1 MNAHALSVLEYRA
14 ALAVVA
20 GRAASPLG
28 RGAVERRMPSS
39 NPDEVRAE
47 LARVTTTQRFLSD
60 RLAWSMPT
68 VSDAGS
74 ALDRL
79 AVPGSVLEPLELRAV
94 AVLLRSSASLARD
107 LDEDAG
113 RYGLLDDVRAALHED
128 DKTEAAIA
136 RAIDEEGQI
145 LDTASR
151 ELKRIRAARRQ
162 AHSRIVAKL
171 ESYARS
177 LPERIA
183 VTDASVTL
191 RGGRYVIPVRREGR
205 GEVGGIVHDESAT
218 GATVFVEPPIAIA
231 LTNELHEL
239 ERAEQ
244 REIRRIL
251 GELTERLQPAH
262 AVLAAGQA
270 ALVDFDGLQAR
281 ARVAL
286 EWDASAPEMLDPGSD
301 LLVIE
306 GGRHP
311 LLLFHEDEVV
321 PFDLVLDP
329 GERALVVSGPNTG
342 GKSVLLKAIGLIAA
356 LAQAG
361 VVPPVRAGTR
371 LPLFRDVFAD
381 IGDEQSIA
389 GSLSTFSA
397 HLENLKEIVAG
408 ADRASLVLVDEMG
421 TGTDP
426 AEGAALARV
435 ILEELVA
442 RGATCVVTS
451 HLGVLKT
458 LDRAGSGIVNAS
470 LQFEPDRME
479 PTYQLV
485 KGRPGRSY
493 GLAIARRQG
502 ISAALLDRAEGH
514 LSAGEVSVEKLLET
528 LERKE
533 REASELAVSL
543 DHQRVEV
550 QRLRTELEARGAE
563 LHRQERTA
571 ERRVREE
578 ARQMLMDARGVV
590 EAAIRD
596 VRAAADAGELE
607 VAGRRARASV
617 EEAAR
622 EQQERLVSN
631 ATHGVE
637 GAGAMELTSGQRV
650 RLPGGSAGTII
661 ELREGRV
668 VVKVGELR
676 LEVPAAHLEPA
687 DAGGAGRRAPVRTRG
702 DEVGRTDFR
711 SAASAAVTETLPR
724 AEVDLRGLRVDEV
737 DLELARSLDAA
748 VLGELPE
755 LRIIHGKGT
764 GAVRARVQE
773 LLRHDQRVK
782 EFRIGMQGEGG
793 SGVTVARV
801 G

>member
-408 ADRASLVLVDEMG
+408 GGPR
-421 TGTDP
+421 
-426 AEGAALARV
+426 
-435 ILEELVA
+435 
-442 RGATCVVTS
+442 
-451 HLGVLKT
+451 
-458 LDRAGSGIVNAS
+458 
-470 LQFEPDRME
+470 EPGPRRRD
-479 PTYQLV
+479 
-485 KGRPGRSY
+485 GNGHRPGRGSCPRASDSR
-493 GLAIARRQG
+493 GVGRTRRNMRRDLAP
-502 ISAALLDRAEGH
+502 
-514 LSAGEVSVEKLLET
+514 
-528 LERKE
+528 
-533 REASELAVSL
+533 
-543 DHQRVEV
+543 
-550 QRLRTELEARGAE
+550 RGAE
-563 LHRQERTA
+563 D
-571 ERRVREE
+571 
-578 ARQMLMDARGVV
+578 ARQ
-590 EAAIRD
+590 
-596 VRAAADAGELE
+596 
-607 VAGRRARASV
+607 
-617 EEAAR
+617 
-622 EQQERLVSN
+622 
-631 ATHGVE
+631 
-637 GAGAMELTSGQRV
+637 
-650 RLPGGSAGTII
+650 
-661 ELREGRV
+661 
-668 VVKVGELR
+668 
-676 LEVPAAHLEPA
+676 
-687 DAGGAGRRAPVRTRG
+687 GGAVGSSTLRSNSSPTVWSLRT
-702 DEVGRTDFR
+702 
-711 SAASAAVTETLPR
+711 SW
-724 AEVDLRGLRVDEV
+724 
-737 DLELARSLDAA
+737 
-748 VLGELPE
+748 
-755 LRIIHGKGT
+755 
-764 GAVRARVQE
+764 
-773 LLRHDQRVK
+773 
-782 EFRIGMQGEGG
+782 
-793 SGVTVARV
+793 
-801 G
+801 